1 MKSSRHAMILDLI
14 DKYSIDT
21 QDELAARLRMQGVKV
36 TQATV
41 SRDIKELR
49 LIKVLA
55 EDGTYKY
62 ATVDKAEAGL
72 KERFINI
79 FAHSVMSFAAT
90 GNFIV
95 VKTISGTAN
104 AASEAI
110 DSLKWDEIVGTIA
123 GDNTIFI
130 AVRDISEV
138 DELIRRFQSMLKL
151 SQ

>member
-1 MKSSRHAMILDLI
+1 MKSSRHAMILELI
-14 DKYSIDT
+14 DNYSIDT
-21 QDELAARLRMQGVKV
+21 QDELAARLRMQNVKV

-49 LIKVLA
+49 LIKVLT

-110 DSLKWDEIVGTIA
+110 DSLKWRRSSAPSPATI
-123 GDNTIFI
+123 
-130 AVRDISEV
+130 
-138 DELIRRFQSMLKL
+138 RFLLQFGI
-151 SQ
+151 